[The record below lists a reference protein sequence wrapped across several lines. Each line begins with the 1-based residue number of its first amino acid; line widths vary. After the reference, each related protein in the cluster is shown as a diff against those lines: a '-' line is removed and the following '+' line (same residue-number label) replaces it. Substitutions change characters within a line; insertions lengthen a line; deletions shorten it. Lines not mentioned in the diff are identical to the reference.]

1 MLKGV
6 YPLIDKNSP
15 LPMYYQLEEQIK
27 QKIDSGHLKPSDI
40 LPSERELSDTY
51 KISRMTVRQAIINL
65 VNKGYLYR
73 LKGKGTFV
81 SEMKL
86 EQDLRR
92 LTSFTEDMKLR
103 GFKPGS
109 KLLNFSIVEA
119 SSDIRSKLHLHANE
133 QVFQIQRIRLANDQP
148 IALETTYI
156 PEKLVPGL
164 NEEILRNSI
173 YHYIE
178 KTQQYS
184 IGHATQIIESSKAND
199 LEITHLHLKKGD
211 PVLLI
216 ERQTFLEN
224 GTPLEVVNS
233 TYRSDKY
240 KFKINIKRFN

>member
-1 MLKGV
+1 
-6 YPLIDKNSP
+6 LIDKNSP

-27 QKIDSGHLKPSDI
+27 QMIDSGQLKPSNI

-92 LTSFTEDMKLR
+92 LTSFTEDMTLR
-103 GFKPGS
+103 GLNPGS
-109 KLLNFSIVEA
+109 KLLKFTIIEP
-119 SSDIRSKLHLHANE
+119 SSEIKSKLHLDVNE
-133 QVFQIQRIRLANDQP
+133 RVFQIQRIRLANDQP

-156 PEKLVPGL
+156 PEKLVPNL
-164 NEEILRNSI
+164 TEEILNTSI
-173 YHYIE
+173 YKYIE
-178 KTQQYS
+178 KTLQFS

-199 LEITHLHLKKGD
+199 LEILHLHLKKED

-224 GTPLEVVNS
+224 GTPLEIVNS

-240 KFKINIKRFN
+240 KFKINIKRLN

>member
-1 MLKGV
+1 
-6 YPLIDKNSP
+6 
-15 LPMYYQLEEQIK
+15 MYYQLEEQI
-27 QKIDSGHLKPSDI
+27 QQMIDSGQLKPSNI

-92 LTSFTEDMKLR
+92 LTSFTEDMTLR
-103 GFKPGS
+103 GLNPGS
-109 KLLNFSIVEA
+109 KLLKFTIIEP
-119 SSDIRSKLHLHANE
+119 SSDIKSKLHLDVNE

-156 PEKLVPGL
+156 PEKLVPDL
-164 NEEILRNSI
+164 NEEILNTSI
-173 YHYIE
+173 YQYIE
-178 KTQQYS
+178 KTLQFS

-199 LEITHLHLKKGD
+199 LEILHLQLEQGD

-224 GTPLEVVNS
+224 GTPLEIVNS

-240 KFKINIKRFN
+240 KFKINIKRLN

>member
-1 MLKGV
+1 
-6 YPLIDKNSP
+6 
-15 LPMYYQLEEQIK
+15 MYYQLEEQI
-27 QKIDSGHLKPSDI
+27 QQMIDSGQLKPSNI

-92 LTSFTEDMKLR
+92 LTSFTEDMTLR
-103 GFKPGS
+103 GLNPGS
-109 KLLNFSIVEA
+109 KLLKFTIIEP
-119 SSDIRSKLHLHANE
+119 SSDIKSKLHLDVNE

-156 PEKLVPGL
+156 PEKLVPDL
-164 NEEILRNSI
+164 NEEILNTSI
-173 YHYIE
+173 YQYIE
-178 KTQQYS
+178 KTLQFS

-199 LEITHLHLKKGD
+199 LEIFHLQLEQGD

-224 GTPLEVVNS
+224 GTPLEIVNS

-240 KFKINIKRFN
+240 KFKINIKRLN